1 MRTPRALIP
10 LLSVTAAAAVVTIAG
25 VGADIKGVPG
35 GGGPA
40 HADSVAR
47 ELPSATVNAVTWNVC
62 GDGGP
67 ECPLG
72 TRPGELADRIAERA
86 GETVVGG
93 REVAPNA
100 VLLQEVC
107 AGQVDTLRETAD
119 LDAWSWKFAAYPDAP
134 ECADDQGRLGLAVG
148 AAAALAE
155 TETEKLP
162 APDGAGRIALCGEV
176 GAWSARLC
184 VAQFTPSAADPSGE
198 WRAEQAG
205 ALAEFAGT
213 GRVVIGGDLADG
225 PKSAALD
232 PLYAAYNECDQG
244 PGTTRTGDETRQDW
258 RGTAVEKT
266 DFIFMSKSASVSCG
280 VPAEPEKASDH
291 RPLSAAVRFR

>member
-10 LLSVTAAAAVVTIAG
+10 LLSVTAAAVVVTIAG
-25 VGADIKGVPG
+25 AGAAIKGVP

-47 ELPSATVNAVTWNVC
+47 EVPSATVNAVTWNVC
-62 GDGGP
+62 GEARPG
-67 ECPLG
+67 CPLG
-72 TRPGELADRIAERA
+72 ARPDELADRIADRA
-86 GETVVGG
+86 AGTVVGG

-107 AGQVDTLRETAD
+107 AGQVETLRDAAD
-119 LDAWSWKFAAYPDAP
+119 LDGWSWKFAEYPDGA

-148 AAAALAE
+148 TEAALAE
-155 TETEKLP
+155 TGTKDLP
-162 APDGAGRIALCGEV
+162 APAGAGRIALCGEV
-176 GAWSARLC
+176 GAWSARVC
-184 VAQFTPSAADPSGE
+184 VTQFTPSAADPAGE
-198 WRAEQAG
+198 WRTKQAG

-225 PKSAALD
+225 PKSTALD
-232 PLYAAYNECDQG
+232 PLYEAYNECDQG
-244 PGTTRTGDETRQDW
+244 PGTTRTGDETLQDW
-258 RGTAVEKT
+258 RGSAVEKT

-280 VPAEPEKASDH
+280 VPADPVKSSDH